1 MGAGLPA
8 IPTKVRVSNKDFD
21 VIKIEPSRNSDPNSV
36 TENLFRIA
44 ESHFLRLARTSG
56 ANSRIKH
63 VRFVQNKALEA
74 AFEQKKKEF
83 KGRNIPSHE
92 VLAFHGTSTGNI
104 ESILK
109 SNLDPHRAHVHGQA
123 HGPGCYFSEF
133 PDVSLGYGNGLI
145 MFRTLPGN
153 EYVGSSACPNKFNS
167 KKVASGTRANTQGYG
182 NMLII
187 KDPAQFMPYFVYHL
201 EKNSN

>member
-1 MGAGLPA
+1 M
-8 IPTKVRVSNKDFD
+8 RVSSKDFD
-21 VIKIEPSRNSDPNSV
+21 VIKIKPTRNFDPNNV
-36 TENLFRIA
+36 KDNLFRIA
-44 ESHFLRLARTSG
+44 ESHFLRLAGSRG
-56 ANSRIKH
+56 ASCKIRH
-63 VRFVQNKALEA
+63 VQFVQNKALEA
-74 AFEQKKKEF
+74 AFEDKKREF
-83 KGRNIPSHE
+83 KQSTIPSHE
-92 VLAFHGTSTGNI
+92 VLAFHGTAAENI
-104 ESILK
+104 DSILK
-109 SNLDPHRAHVHGQA
+109 KNLDPGRGGRAHGQA